1 MPDLA
6 GHDVIGFD
14 ESMAQVPGAL
24 WLKEHAA
31 AAHMMLRGNSIMAVL
46 NAAIVGMGLAVL
58 PCFLAEAEP
67 TLRRLTPKIL
77 GSREIWLV
85 FHPDVARVA
94 RVRTVIDFVTEI
106 IGQEADKLRGEVASK
121 VG

>member
-1 MPDLA
+1 
-6 GHDVIGFD
+6 
-14 ESMAQVPGAL
+14 
-24 WLKEHAA
+24 
-31 AAHMMLRGNSIMAVL
+31 MMLRGNSIMAVL

-121 VG
+121 